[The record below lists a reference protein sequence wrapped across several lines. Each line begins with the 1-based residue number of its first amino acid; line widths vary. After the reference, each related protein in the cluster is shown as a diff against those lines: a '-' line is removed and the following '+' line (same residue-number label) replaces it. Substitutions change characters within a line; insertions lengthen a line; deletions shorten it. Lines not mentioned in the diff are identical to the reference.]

1 MKLSMLNSISILQC
15 FPKPQK
21 MGPCAKFDRKIEQNS
36 EESSEWKEF
45 FDSIEKKE
53 EIDCKKI
60 FQLGKKIHCIFAFAQ
75 KWQFDEEFKG
85 YFLGQKD
92 YKEIHDEIKS
102 ETRFKNYFDQCFEK
116 KLHERRLEDGVFV
129 DRFYTEERLMC
140 RTKYSMNHMLKSIK
154 KELNRFSKGASDPGA
169 QGGSY
174 PAGGDDGAD
183 GSKNKGQD
191 GRLSLNLSS
200 DSGET
205 GSDFEDSD
213 SEDSEGLLIYL
224 NSEDS
229 EESEDSEDSEGPED
243 FESESE

>member
-1 MKLSMLNSISILQC
+1 
-15 FPKPQK
+15 

-45 FDSIEKKE
+45 FDSIEKEE

-75 KWQFDEEFKG
+75 NWQFDEEFNG

-102 ETRFKNYFDQCFEK
+102 ETRFKNCFDQCFAK
-116 KLHERRLEDGVFV
+116 KLHKRRLENGVFV
-129 DRFYTEERLMC
+129 DRMYTEQRLLC

-169 QGGSY
+169 QGGSDL
-174 PAGGDDGAD
+174 AGGDDGAD

-191 GRLSLNLSS
+191 RRLSLSSAS
-200 DSGET
+200 DSSLT
-205 GSDFEDSD
+205 GSDFDSEGSEDSEGLFLDFEDSEDSEVSEGLFLD
-213 SEDSEGLLIYL
+213 SEDSEGLLDI
-224 NSEDS
+224 
-229 EESEDSEDSEGPED
+229 
-243 FESESE
+243 ESESE

>member
-1 MKLSMLNSISILQC
+1 
-15 FPKPQK
+15 

-116 KLHERRLEDGVFV
+116 KLHERRLEDGVCV

-183 GSKNKGQD
+183 GSKNKGQK
-191 GRLSLNLSS
+191 RPRKKRS
-200 DSGET
+200 DAGKKCGAKGGPEGASGSGAKP
-205 GSDFEDSD
+205 GSDPAAGGHVGADGSKNKVLGSDSD
-213 SEDSEGLLIYL
+213 SE
-224 NSEDS
+224 
-229 EESEDSEDSEGPED
+229 
-243 FESESE
+243 